1 MEIEMTDNETHLK
14 ELLKQQHAGR
24 ERYYNA
30 RLPLEIK
37 VIKNGKIWELEVSL
51 SLDIAHKE
59 GYERISGTGGQ
70 LDEAVVDFQKAWERY
85 VDECFECDREVFNR

>member
-1 MEIEMTDNETHLK
+1 MEIEKTDNETHLT

-30 RLPLEIK
+30 KLPLAIN
-37 VIKNGKIWELEVSL
+37 VIKNGMIWELEVSL

-59 GYERISGTGGQ
+59 GYERISGRGKR
-70 LDEAVVDFQKAWERY
+70 LDEAVADFQKAWEHY
-85 VDECFECDREVFNR
+85 VDECFEYDREVFNR